1 MNLAEYFPS
10 GLERRRASD
19 ILALMPTKGHS
30 ALDVGANEGYFS
42 MLMADRFEAVTALDL
57 KKLHIV
63 HPRIECVVG
72 NAAEMQF
79 ADGTFDFVLC
89 SEVLEHVPPSALNKV
104 CREIE
109 RVCSCQI
116 LVGVPYKQ
124 DTRIGRTTCAS
135 CGHRRPAFGHVNTFD
150 ERRIANLF
158 SDFRIETIS
167 FVGSTRSRTNWLS
180 AALMDFAGNPYGD
193 YQGAI
198 CGQCGQPKNAPTRS
212 PVQLVATKCAHWL
225 RKLTEAFAS
234 PRPMWIHVLL
244 SKAGTMPAT
253 GATIS
258 SGRTAH

>member
-1 MNLAEYFPS
+1 
-10 GLERRRASD
+10 
-19 ILALMPTKGHS
+19 
-30 ALDVGANEGYFS
+30 
-42 MLMADRFEAVTALDL
+42 
-57 KKLHIV
+57 
-63 HPRIECVVG
+63 
-72 NAAEMQF
+72 
-79 ADGTFDFVLC
+79 
-89 SEVLEHVPPSALNKV
+89 
-104 CREIE
+104 
-109 RVCSCQI
+109 
-116 LVGVPYKQ
+116 
-124 DTRIGRTTCAS
+124 
-135 CGHRRPAFGHVNTFD
+135 VNTFD